1 MNYTI
6 LSVGGSIVIPKTG
19 FDLPFLKK
27 FRSLIIAEVRR
38 GRRFILVIGGGGTSR
53 EYQST
58 LGNLIKTTPA
68 LLDWMGIYATYLNA
82 ELVRLFFGDL
92 AHTEVIKDPTK
103 PFKTK
108 KPIVVAA
115 GWKPGWSTDNVAV
128 LLAKQSGA
136 RELCNLSNIEYVYDS
151 DPALNPDAKKL
162 EAVSWKEYKQI
173 VGSKWTPGMSAPFD
187 PVATKLAE
195 RLKLRVYF
203 VKGTDLIEVQKLLK
217 GKPYQGTVI
226 G

>member
-1 MNYTI
+1 MSYTI

-58 LGNLIKTTPA
+58 LGNLVKTTPQ

-162 EAVSWKEYKQI
+162 ETVSWKEYKQI

-203 VKGTDLIEVQKLLK
+203 VKGTDLGEVQKLLR

>member
-1 MNYTI
+1 MSYTI

-58 LGNLIKTTPA
+58 LGNLIKTTPVV
-68 LLDWMGIYATYLNA
+68 LDWMGIYATYLNA

-92 AHTEVIKDPTK
+92 AYTEVIKDPTK

-128 LLAKQSGA
+128 LLAKESGA

-162 EAVSWKEYKQI
+162 ETVSWKGYKQI

-195 RLKLRVYF
+195 RLKLKVYF
-203 VKGTDLIEVQKLLK
+203 VKGTDLDEVQKLLR